1 MVQVQKDPLSLRLG
15 YWVAVHGAQLR
26 TWWAISIIVADIA
39 LIGVFAVTF
48 ARYSFSTLRT
58 VRDVAAMSETLVG
71 PALRQHLAP
80 TDIVTGDAVALPR
93 GEGRYDLVV
102 PVSNPNTEWA
112 AVQVRYNF
120 TFGTD
125 TKEEAISLW
134 PGQEA
139 YLTQLNVAGPTESA
153 AAAVTVNIT
162 DIKWQ
167 RPASRKIYD
176 DVKFP
181 LTEEKIAPVTGLTS
195 GGSATRYSAKVKN
208 NSVYGFKK
216 VRFGIV
222 LKNGSAIVAA
232 NEAVIANFP
241 SFDER
246 VLETTWLRGLPL
258 SAEAVVF
265 PIVDLLDPA
274 AFLETR

>member
-1 MVQVQKDPLSLRLG
+1 MAQVQKDPLSLRLG

-48 ARYSFSTLRT
+48 AGYSFSTLRT
-58 VRDVAAMSETLVG
+58 VRGVAAMSETLVG
-71 PALRQHLAP
+71 PDLRQRLTP
-80 TDIVTGDAVALPR
+80 TELVTGDAVALPR

-102 PVSNPNTEWA
+102 PVSNPNTAWA
-112 AVQVRYNF
+112 ATQIRYNF
-120 TFGTD
+120 TFGAETR
-125 TKEEAISLW
+125 EETVSLW
-134 PGQEA
+134 PGQEG
-139 YLTQLNVAGPTESA
+139 YLMQLNVAGPTDPDNAPLTANLNHVS
-153 AAAVTVNIT
+153 
-162 DIKWQ
+162 WQ
-167 RPASRKIYD
+167 RPESLKIFQ

-181 LTEEKIAPVTGLTS
+181 LTEGKLSPVTGLTS

-208 NSVYGFKK
+208 DSVYGFKK

-222 LKNGSAIVAA
+222 LKNGSALIAA
-232 NEAVIANFP
+232 NETVIANFP

-246 VLETTWLRGLPL
+246 LLEATWLRGLPL
-258 SAEAVVF
+258 AAEAVVF

-274 AFLETR
+274 TFLETK